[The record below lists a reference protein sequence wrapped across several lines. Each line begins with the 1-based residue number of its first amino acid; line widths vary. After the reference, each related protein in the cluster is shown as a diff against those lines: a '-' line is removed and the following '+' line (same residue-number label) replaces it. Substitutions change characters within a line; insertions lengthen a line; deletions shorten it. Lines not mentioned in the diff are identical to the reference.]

1 MRRRQNQLTD
11 LWTYQTVRLAD
22 KVSRLSLAAARA
34 EAGLNLS
41 QWRVLAA
48 VADQAGRSATE
59 VVAMTPMDKGVVSR
73 SVETLVKAKLLKKQ
87 LHPRDGRRVIL
98 TLTARGAKIQQK
110 IAQRIQH
117 EVSKVE
123 APDFNSL
130 HFVDLLRRANKA
142 IRDDGSGE

>member
-1 MRRRQNQLTD
+1 MRDRQNQLTN

-22 KVSRLSLAAARA
+22 KISRLSLAAARA

-48 VADQAGRSATE
+48 VADKAGRSATE

-73 SVETLVKAKLLKKQ
+73 SVETLVNAKLLKKQ
-87 LHPRDGRRVIL
+87 LHPLDGRRVTL
-98 TLTARGAKIQQK
+98 TLTARGAKIQQR
-110 IAQRIQH
+110 IEQRIQH

-123 APDFNSL
+123 TADFDSL
-130 HFVDLLRRANKA
+130 HFVDLLQKANKA
-142 IRDDGSGE
+142 IRDDVSGG

>member
-1 MRRRQNQLTD
+1 MRRRKNQLIS

-22 KVSRLSLAAARA
+22 KISRLSLAAARA

-73 SVETLVKAKLLKKQ
+73 SVESLVKAKLLKKQ
-87 LHPRDGRRVIL
+87 LHPHDGRRVTL
-98 TLTARGAKIQQK
+98 TLTARGAKIQYK
-110 IAQRIQH
+110 ISQRIQL

-123 APDFNSL
+123 TGDFDKTL
-130 HFVDLLRRANKA
+130 FVKLLQKANKA
-142 IRDDGSGE
+142 IRDDASGG